1 MGINGAKGLVNSGTI
16 NLNGYSASGIELQG
30 GSQALHS
37 GTINITNG
45 STTDSTLKNIGAW
58 VEGTGSQLT
67 MSGSVNLAADNAIGL
82 HVRDGGVIDI
92 TDTGKVSFTRLA
104 ILFMVKVQK

>member
-45 STTDSTLKNIGAW
+45 STTDNTLKNIGAR
-58 VEGTGSQLT
+58 VG
-67 MSGSVNLAADNAIGL
+67 D
-82 HVRDGGVIDI
+82 R
-92 TDTGKVSFTRLA
+92 VSTHDEWECESCC
-104 ILFMVKVQK
+104 